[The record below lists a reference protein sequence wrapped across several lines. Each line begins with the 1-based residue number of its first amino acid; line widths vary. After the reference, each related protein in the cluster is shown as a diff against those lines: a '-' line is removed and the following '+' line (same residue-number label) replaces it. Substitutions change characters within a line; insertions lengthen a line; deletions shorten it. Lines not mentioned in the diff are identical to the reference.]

1 MEYDNNNTG
10 VVFDKK
16 NAQKLVGTGTLTEND
31 TSKRIAMIEDVM
43 PDGRTIRDI
52 YVNVGRLWDNNNDNP
67 NAPQF
72 TGLCTITNGEKRI
85 AAWVKETEK
94 GNIVSLKLTEKNA
107 NQSNKSPDD
116 KSDFS
121 EDFSE
126 PPF

>member
-10 VVFDKK
+10 VVFNKK
-16 NAQKLVGTGTLTEND
+16 SAQELVGTGNLTED
-31 TSKRIAMIEDVM
+31 GKSKRIAMIEDVM

-72 TGLCTITNGEKRI
+72 TGLCETSNGEKRI
-85 AAWVKETEK
+85 AAWVKDTEK
-94 GNIVSLKLTEKNA
+94 GKIVSLKLTEKNET
-107 NQSNKSPDD
+107 QSDTPPDD
-116 KSDFS
+116 NSDLT
-121 EDFSE
+121 E

>member
-16 NAQKLVGTGTLTEND
+16 NAQKLVGTGTLTEDD

-72 TGLCTITNGEKRI
+72 TGLCETSNGEKRI
-85 AAWVKETEK
+85 AAWVKDTEK
-94 GNIVSLKLTEKNA
+94 GKIVSLKLTEKNET
-107 NQSNKSPDD
+107 QSYTPPDD
-116 KSDFS
+116 NSDLT
-121 EDFSE
+121 E